1 MKKRIKLS
9 EVSGEVNSSWGVHHE
24 LKAVYDKVRTLV
36 PTQGKCS
43 KEDVKLE
50 KLRKAQNL
58 AYDCFNNALCN
69 MRTEFCVFY
78 NVAGTSIPKY
88 GYFESKDWDRLEI
101 VIEKK
106 LSGIIIEAFLEQY
119 SLVELL
125 RTLKSEEAEEKFL
138 LNK

>member
-1 MKKRIKLS
+1 
-9 EVSGEVNSSWGVHHE
+9 
-24 LKAVYDKVRTLV
+24 
-36 PTQGKCS
+36 
-43 KEDVKLE
+43 
-50 KLRKAQNL
+50 
-58 AYDCFNNALCN
+58 
-69 MRTEFCVFY
+69 
-78 NVAGTSIPKY
+78 
-88 GYFESKDWDRLEI
+88 I